1 MFGTIDPGEIVE
13 DHSESSM
20 DPNGRSIDPSGNPRE
35 GSSDVRGGCSSQEQ
49 SPEGT
54 GEKLL
59 DHSHRY
65 SGAEQQDA
73 IQYVAHCLIE
83 ITSLRNLDRAMKD
96 SMLSQ
101 VKGINLTVFAGHI
114 INESALAR
122 ALASG
127 QMYALELLVLRGGA
141 LADERFSEIAKA
153 RTSLNFINYFEMI
166 ANALTRGKF
175 PSLTRI
181 EFNDTNI
188 GPKGVEALGRAIQSG
203 NLQKLT
209 VLELDNAGINDDGMA
224 TLARAF
230 QHIGDTKV
238 LPNLTEL
245 HLASNPVTAV
255 GLQALAEALK
265 SGRLDSLRN
274 LYLFGSSKPSEEAA
288 KALMSAMEE
297 NNCLGI
303 DMDFEW
309 HLFPDLDRRQ
319 KQLRNRNIRNKDIVA
334 GLLGCPMVAAAF
346 GKIYLCGSPS
356 VGKTTLTHTLRRTR
370 WESLWTWERRP
381 HTEKRTRGINVSQFS
396 SKGTRKTKDQN
407 PITLLVW
414 DMAGQQDYHLVHNAF
429 FPDLSFSEG
438 KATTFVIVCNSKNL
452 DEAKKR
458 LQYWLQYIAS
468 SCHKTTTRLR
478 HVFVV
483 LNNMGGRKQ
492 VHGYAQT
499 WKMLLEDLRR
509 RFESF
514 VNVHTNVF
522 ITDVRRRRKV
532 SGLKTLLLEH
542 SAKLLRDEKVPDM
555 CQLIQGNLHI
565 WSEGKEE
572 FPVLDWKTY
581 VQQLH
586 KSIAPW
592 PEQIIAA
599 ATKYLHEAGVV
610 IHIDKNFPSQWGIPY
625 RRLVVLDVNWFC
637 KEIVGNLF
645 LSEDMVDQT
654 EHPFLFRKRV
664 DEVTGSISI
673 SAFKEFFQSRWSDEE
688 VETLITI
695 LLWLGLCYKGNEEN
709 LFIPSLIDKNGKPGD
724 PWQSQSAY
732 DDGGDQW
739 VMGFSIEH
747 KQSEMTLAPMS
758 LWHRFQVQVA
768 QTSRFTQEV
777 MDNDFVAGKYF
788 MTITIDYM
796 YVLIKVDASEQM
808 PTFHEISFFVKPKFK
823 NEALDPHQRKQRQ
836 VDLADNLV
844 ELLLGLWDDICGG
857 VEYVRKIVWPW
868 PSFQFRPEYI
878 VDRNVDVAK
887 VKRLVQMHGMGRK
900 MQWTVGDD
908 SAITGAITEDQL
920 LSTNDKKNV
929 LKSVE
934 SDMGILRE
942 GMREAV
948 NLRIYPPQLTEDS
961 HPTDVT
967 IKGVSSRESSKISF
981 GIEEATTP
989 MSPTHRVLMAKL
1001 EEVQHDVREVGDKVD
1016 QVFNKVTSVEIM
1028 LREGFTKVLNLPK
1041 SNFGLTN

>member
-1 MFGTIDPGEIVE
+1 
-13 DHSESSM
+13 
-20 DPNGRSIDPSGNPRE
+20 
-35 GSSDVRGGCSSQEQ
+35 
-49 SPEGT
+49 
-54 GEKLL
+54 
-59 DHSHRY
+59 
-65 SGAEQQDA
+65 
-73 IQYVAHCLIE
+73 
-83 ITSLRNLDRAMKD
+83 
-96 SMLSQ
+96 
-101 VKGINLTVFAGHI
+101 
-114 INESALAR
+114 
-122 ALASG
+122 
-127 QMYALELLVLRGGA
+127 
-141 LADERFSEIAKA
+141 
-153 RTSLNFINYFEMI
+153 
-166 ANALTRGKF
+166 
-175 PSLTRI
+175 
-181 EFNDTNI
+181 
-188 GPKGVEALGRAIQSG
+188 
-203 NLQKLT
+203 
-209 VLELDNAGINDDGMA
+209 MA

-230 QHIGDTKV
+230 QHGDTKV

-245 HLASNPVTAV
+245 HLASNPFTAV

-265 SGRLDSLRN
+265 SGRLDSLRS
-274 LYLFGSSKPSEEAA
+274 LYVFDSSKPSEEAA
-288 KALMSAMEE
+288 KALLSAIEE
-297 NNCLGI
+297 NTGLVI
-303 DMDFEW
+303 DMMFEW

-319 KQLRNRNIRNKDIVA
+319 KQLTKSNIRYKDILAVLQY
-334 GLLGCPMVAAAF
+334 GPMVAAAF
-346 GKIYLCGSPS
+346 GKIYLCGSPN

-370 WESLWTWERRP
+370 WESLWTWETRP
-381 HTEKRTRGINVSQFS
+381 HTEKSTRGINVSQFS

-452 DEAKKR
+452 DEAKEQ

-483 LNNMGGRKQ
+483 LNNMGGGKQ
-492 VHGYAQT
+492 IQGYGQS
-499 WKMLLEDLRR
+499 WKMLLEDLRQKSE
-509 RFESF
+509 RFL
-514 VNVHTNVF
+514 NVHTNVF
-522 ITDVRRRRKV
+522 IMDVRRRRKV
-532 SGLKTLLLEH
+532 NGLKTCLLEH
-542 SAKLLRDEKVPDM
+542 STILLSDEKVPKM

-565 WSEGKEE
+565 WSKGKEE

-581 VQQLH
+581 VQQLR
-586 KSIAPW
+586 KSIARW

-637 KEIVGNLF
+637 KEIVGNIF
-645 LSEDMVDQT
+645 LSEDMVDQI

-673 SAFKEFFQSRWSDEE
+673 SAFKEFFKSRWSDKE
-688 VETLITI
+688 VEKLITI

-732 DDGGDQW
+732 EDGADQW

-758 LWHRFQVQVA
+758 LWHRFQVQLA

-796 YVLIKVDASEQM
+796 YVLIQVDASEQM
-808 PTFHEISFFVKPKFK
+808 PTFREISFFVKPKFK
-823 NEALDPHQRKQRQ
+823 NEVLDPHERKQRQ

-857 VEYVRKIVWPW
+857 VEYVRKVVWPW
-868 PSFQFRPEYI
+868 PSSQSRPEYI
-878 VDRNVDVAK
+878 VDRNVDVAE
-887 VKRLVQMHGMGRK
+887 VKRFVQMHGMGRR

-967 IKGVSSRESSKISF
+967 IRGVSSRESSKISF

-989 MSPTHRVLMAKL
+989 MSPTHRILMAKL

-1028 LREGFTKVLNLPK
+1028 LREGFTKVLNKQKEVLRKLQDTERFFKEDKDRTCPNLIYLGEKDSGVWATLKQALSPSVYVRLRFACEAKYDDYRPHLVTGQQGLDVSAWRPSLKKIAPWLKVSLTVLLISANIGANFVAPGLGLIFPNFQQWQQASSLLEGIEWATGFPK
-1041 SNFGLTN
+1041 AELDQLMIEGMGLDVDHAHWDPRDVYGKSREAITNLIGNLTLEDYEQKLGLRKVCLRYRDGSLHGVVWICTECLRSFRESDLVSEL